1 MTAVVTSAG
10 GVTLIGGGAVTS
22 EDLTLALELAPTL
35 VAADGGADA
44 ALALGKTPD
53 AVIGDLDSIS
63 NDARKVIP
71 VDRIH
76 HVAEQDSTD
85 FEKCL
90 TRIDAPFVVAVGF
103 AGRRLEHTLA
113 ALNVLV
119 RTVRPPCFL
128 LAAEDVAFVPPAQLS
143 LDMPPGTRL
152 SLFPM
157 GRVNGKSQGLRWPI
171 KGLEFAPAG
180 RIGTS
185 NETTGPVELS
195 LNGPV
200 ILMVPRAYL
209 GAAMEGC
216 RISAP

>member
-1 MTAVVTSAG
+1 MTAVVTSG
-10 GVTLIGGGAVTS
+10 RGVTLIGGGAVTAD
-22 EDLTLALELAPTL
+22 DLTLALELAPTL
-35 VAADGGADA
+35 VAADGGADC
-44 ALALGKTPD
+44 ALSLGQTPD

-63 NDARKVIP
+63 DDARGVIP
-71 VDRIH
+71 ADRIH

-103 AGRRLEHTLA
+103 AGRRLDHTLA

-119 RTVRPPCFL
+119 RTVHPPCFL
-128 LAAEDVAFVPPAQLS
+128 LAADDVAFVPPAQLS

-200 ILMVPRAYL
+200 ILMLPRAYL
-209 GAAMEGC
+209 GAAMKGC